1 MNLAAKLN
9 FYYKNSS
16 PQMFVVYFDQQTGAP
31 FAVRWEVFQLQLK
44 NVARWSSEHCKTAMG
59 KSIIIEFR
67 ATNTD
72 YRINEYELS
81 I

>member
-1 MNLAAKLN
+1 MWKRGRKNARREMLSMSIAEMENL
-9 FYYKNSS
+9 NSQS
-16 PQMFVVYFDQQTGAP
+16 E
-31 FAVRWEVFQLQLK
+31 VRMDVQKEVFQLQLK
-44 NVARWSSEHCKTAMG
+44 NVARWSEHCKTAMG

-72 YRINEYELS
+72 YRIQR

>member
-1 MNLAAKLN
+1 MWKRARENARREMLSVSIAEMKNAKSQSEAGTDMQ
-9 FYYKNSS
+9 K
-16 PQMFVVYFDQQTGAP
+16 
-31 FAVRWEVFQLQLK
+31 EVFQLQLK
-44 NVARWSSEHCKTAMG
+44 NVARWSEHCKTAMG